1 MNQRIRRLYWQLTA
15 LSLAAYLSGWAPGIH
30 AAIALTVVQTIHF
43 AWRSGSAR
51 TFEVQV
57 RIGYLGLLLVGL
69 LPPLWPVHAVQLV
82 GVNALLVA
90 DYCPLARLLA
100 LAPWNRAAP
109 LTADLVRWIVLAPP
123 QPGSILDRM
132 HAGVPRMR
140 ARTTVTPPA
149 RERRSA

>member
-1 MNQRIRRLYWQLTA
+1 MNQRTKRLYWQLTA
-15 LSLAAYLSGWAPGIH
+15 LSLAAYLSGWAAGVH
-30 AAIALTVVQTIHF
+30 AAIALTAVQTIHF
-43 AWRSGSAR
+43 ALRCRSAR

-69 LPPLWPVHAVQLV
+69 LPPLWPVHVVQFI

-123 QPGSILDRM
+123 APGSILDRM
-132 HAGVPRMR
+132 HAAAPRMR
-140 ARTTVTPPA
+140 ARITVPPPA